1 MNLNF
6 IKHIVFLVS
15 LIFLILFRIN
25 SYKKTQDKFIEISRL
40 LFYISLSI
48 LFCNTLIPNINF
60 DGENFNIIPQYG
72 SGLNLTLFLVFRQTL
87 FEVFRNN
94 NISYFLINF
103 LGNIIIF
110 MPLGF
115 FPALLNTKI
124 KFFRTTLFCFSV
136 SFVIEFMQFFIGR
149 GTDID
154 DIWINTLGG
163 ILGYILYKIFNKI
176 FTRKKDV
183 SI

>member
-1 MNLNF
+1 MNLYF
-6 IKHIVFLVS
+6 IKHIVFLISFV
-15 LIFLILFRIN
+15 FLILFRVH
-25 SYKKTQDKFIEISRL
+25 SYKKTGDKFIEISKL
-40 LFYISLSI
+40 LFFVSLAI

-60 DGENFNIIPQYG
+60 DGEKFSIIPQYG

-103 LGNIIIF
+103 IGNIIIF
-110 MPLGF
+110 IPLGF
-115 FPALLNTKI
+115 FPPLINAKVR
-124 KFFRTTLFCFSV
+124 FFKTTLFCFMI
-136 SFVIEFMQFFIGR
+136 SFFIEFTQFFIGR

-163 ILGYILYKIFNKI
+163 ILGYIIYKVFNKLL
-176 FTRKKDV
+176 TNKKDV